1 MAFRSVLLLL
11 AVPLTSVIA
20 FAQYVTEVREY
31 WVAAPNGSRLYTRVI
46 QPRTDIYPGQ
56 KFPAV
61 IFVPGGLGAGA
72 PANKSLAQRG
82 FVEVNWNAEGRG
94 ANVPGNWRSDGIENY
109 NGFIHQDDLKAMLE
123 FVHTLPNVVDN
134 NVGVSTSSY
143 GITMGAGCLG
153 RYPGLEVK
161 FLMDGEGP
169 HDHFVV
175 SMEPWSLDS
184 DTTNDRW
191 RSAYQVFR
199 HYSLWRDSSDTNR
212 TWWAGRQAV
221 SFIASIKCYY
231 MRVQA
236 EYDHVQPPN
245 AQWPGFYY
253 PPVWYQNKHAV
264 DMVNGAVRGS
274 APWVRMN
281 GTTIGNPINATYDS
295 LSPPTYYSGTMASHP
310 GEEINLLLEL
320 AALPALSPLVPTNLA
335 AQVSVQSIRLSWRN
349 NPPSDSVIFYEVYRS
364 RANQRDSLRLIRA
377 TTDSIAVDS
386 TAASG
391 VTWYYGVKAVNRRG
405 YRSDFSELVSAI
417 IAGIEREEELIPR
430 QAHLYQNYPNPFN
443 PTTKMSFVIS
453 HWSLVSLRV
462 YDVLGREVATVVNEE
477 LPAGEHSVVFN
488 GSSLAGG
495 VYLYRLQSRD
505 PSPEYSGS
513 GRSFSQ
519 TNKMVLIK

>member
-1 MAFRSVLLLL
+1 MTCKRTILLWLLFALLSSRSV
-11 AVPLTSVIA
+11 
-20 FAQYVTEVREY
+20 AQFVTEIREY
-31 WVAAPNGSRLYTRVI
+31 WVSAPNSNRLYTRVI
-46 QPRTDIYPGQ
+46 QPRSNLYPNQ

-72 PANKSLAQRG
+72 PANKGLAQRG

-94 ANVPGNWRSDGIENY
+94 ANVPGNWRSDGIENH

-153 RYPGLEVK
+153 RYRDLEVK
-161 FLMDGEGP
+161 FLLDVEGP
-169 HDHFVV
+169 HNNFVT
-175 SMEPWSLDS
+175 SMEPWSLDA
-184 DTTNDRW
+184 DTSNDRW

-212 TWWAGRQAV
+212 TWWAEREAIR
-221 SFIASIKCYY
+221 FIDSMWCYY

-281 GTTIGNPINATYDS
+281 GSTIGNPINATYDS

-320 AALPALSPLVPTNLA
+320 AAMPALSPLVPTNLA
-335 AQVSVQSIRLSWRN
+335 AQISGQSIRLTWRN
-349 NPPSDSVIFYEVYRS
+349 NPPSDSVMFYEVYRS
-364 RANQRDSLRLIRA
+364 SANQRDSLRLIRA
-377 TTDSIAVDS
+377 TTDSVAIDS

-405 YRSDFSELVSAI
+405 YRSDFSDLVSAI

-430 QAHLYQNYPNPFN
+430 QAYLHQNYPNPFN
-443 PTTKMSFVIS
+443 PTTTIRFSLPQHS
-453 HWSLVSLRV
+453 HVTLKVF
-462 YDVLGREVATVVNEE
+462 DVLGREVATLVNGE
-477 LPAGEHSVVFN
+477 LNPGEHSVVFEAK
-488 GSSLAGG
+488 SLSGG
-495 VYLYRLQSRD
+495 VYFYRMTT
-505 PSPEYSGS
+505 PT
-513 GRSFSQ
+513 FSQ
-519 TNKMVLIK
+519 TKSMVVIK